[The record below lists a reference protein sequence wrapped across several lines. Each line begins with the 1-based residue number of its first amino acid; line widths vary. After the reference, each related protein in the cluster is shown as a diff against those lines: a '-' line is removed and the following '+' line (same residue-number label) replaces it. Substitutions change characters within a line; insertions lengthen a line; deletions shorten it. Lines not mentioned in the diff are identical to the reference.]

1 MFYIIKG
8 KNVEKCLASSIK
20 QSVILV
26 KKEEVLGKYYL
37 TVHFEIEA
45 SLYFREENEGW
56 NVLKN

>member
-45 SLYFREENEGW
+45 SLYFREENEG
-56 NVLKN
+56 